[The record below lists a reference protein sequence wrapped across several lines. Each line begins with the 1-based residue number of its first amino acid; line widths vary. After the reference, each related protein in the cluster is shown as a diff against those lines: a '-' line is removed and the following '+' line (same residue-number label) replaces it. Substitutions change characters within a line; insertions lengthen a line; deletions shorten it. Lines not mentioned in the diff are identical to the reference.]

1 MAVLLLLAGLFLL
14 GMRDM
19 FRTEWLVETYFDSSV
34 QGLEV
39 GSPLKYLGVKVGSVK
54 EIGFVYEDYDTKKGY
69 VLVRMAIDPSSMG
82 AGDEKVTDAEIRNEL
97 KDDIAKGFRIK
108 LASQGITGVG
118 YLEAGTYDP
127 RRNPPLSIDWTP
139 RYPFIP
145 SSRSTIQRVSSSLDA
160 VMENLR
166 EVDFAAVSKRSET
179 LLASVENVVTTDVQ
193 NVLQN
198 LNAASESM
206 PASVDELTQTLED
219 VIRRDIQPAVSNI
232 AVATRGLPQL
242 MQNFQ
247 TTVRRLNLWVADKQA
262 SLDEALENM
271 RLISGNIEDLT
282 DNARD
287 YPSQVLFGNPPPKST
302 IMEDE

>member
-1 MAVLLLLAGLFLL
+1 
-14 GMRDM
+14 
-19 FRTEWLVETYFDSSV
+19 
-34 QGLEV
+34 
-39 GSPLKYLGVKVGSVK
+39 
-54 EIGFVYEDYDTKKGY
+54 
-69 VLVRMAIDPSSMG
+69 
-82 AGDEKVTDAEIRNEL
+82 
-97 KDDIAKGFRIK
+97 
-108 LASQGITGVG
+108 
-118 YLEAGTYDP
+118 
-127 RRNPPLSIDWTP
+127 
-139 RYPFIP
+139 
-145 SSRSTIQRVSSSLDA
+145 VSSSLDA